1 MLSYP
6 TDCTILETCVF
17 DLSMLAD
24 EIFTIA
30 LRSFETCLSVNN
42 NLFRKLVSSLES
54 PVTFDEWCKVTS
66 VQFYFPDVN
75 LLSR

>member
-6 TDCTILETCVF
+6 ADCTVLETCVF
-17 DLSMLAD
+17 DHSMLAD

-54 PVTFDEWCKVTS
+54 SVTFDEWCKVTS
-66 VQFYFPDVN
+66 VQFYFPDFN